1 MLTNFT
7 KKLLL
12 FVSPLLLLM
21 LGYVVFD
28 PFQIL
33 RNYEAYPTNFAKS
46 LNRDRISTQT
56 FLNNNKQYHYKSFI
70 FGSSRSS
77 VFYAKNWGQHIND
90 NTPYHFDASCETV
103 SGIATKLKFIEEN
116 GNQMDNA
123 LFVLDRSIFSYEQ
136 DTLGSVFVQDYR
148 VSGLPWWK
156 YHLIFVNTY
165 FSKGFFVAFYDYFL
179 SGNFKDYM
187 RSFLEFRKITYT
199 PVVNDF
205 VFTSYIEQIKRDS
218 VNYYNQPNFFY
229 ERSKEKQLVKPVIK
243 PYQLKY
249 IQQIKEVL
257 TRKHTKYKIVLGPTY
272 DQHYFNEEDL
282 KILIQYFGKENIYD
296 FSGINEYTNDKT
308 NYYEIYHYKPNVAND
323 IMEKIYTTNAST
335 K

>member
-1 MLTNFT
+1 MLIKFT
-7 KKLLL
+7 KKLIFFL
-12 FVSPLLLLM
+12 SPIFLLLI
-21 LGYVVFD
+21 GYLIFD

-33 RNYEAYPTNFAKS
+33 RQYEAYPNNFAKS

-56 FLNNNKQYHYKSFI
+56 FLNNNGQYHYKSFI

-77 VFYAKNWGQHIND
+77 VFYSKNWGKYIND
-90 NTPYHFDASCETV
+90 SIPFHFDASCETV
-103 SGIATKLKFIEEN
+103 SGIATKLKFIEKN
-116 GNQMDNA
+116 GNKIDNA
-123 LFVLDRSIFSYEQ
+123 LFVFDRSIFAYEQ

-148 VSGLPWWK
+148 VSGLPLWK

-165 FSKGFFVAFYDYFL
+165 FSKGFFVAFYDYL
-179 SGNFKDYM
+179 VLGNFKDYM
-187 RSFLEFRKITYT
+187 RNFLEFRKINYT

-229 ERSKEKQLVKPVIK
+229 ERGSDKQIAEPVIK
-243 PYQLKY
+243 LYQLKY
-249 IQQIKEVL
+249 LQQIKESL
-257 TRKHTKYKIVLGPTY
+257 AKHHTKYKIVIGPTY
-272 DQHYFNEEDL
+272 DQQYFNEKDL
-282 KILIQYFGKENIYD
+282 KVLIQYFGQENIYD

-323 IMEKIYTTNAST
+323 IMRRIY
-335 K
+335 